1 MTGRYP
7 MTVLSTAL
15 RRSRP
20 WYAAVV
26 LAVAVLAVLGFV
38 SAGSATPTRHVAA
51 GRAVPPPPAAP
62 TNANQIQNLD
72 QVETAIKAYYGD
84 TPTQTPD
91 PVDGTTMLH
100 VASPTGAYAKQ
111 MHRIEGRAGSY
122 LDRRSNHARQ
132 AKKAIVLDID
142 DTTLNT
148 YNYEIY
154 SNFVFD
160 PTTNADFVNAAAF
173 PAVFGMP
180 HLVRTAK
187 AEGYTI
193 FFLTGRPSSQT
204 AGTTTNLRKVGY
216 PKVPA
221 GQLFLK
227 DLSDPWLSSCA
238 PNCST
243 TQYKSLTRKHI
254 ESLGYRIVANFGDQ
268 FSDLRGG
275 FANRRF
281 KIPNPMYFLP

>member
-1 MTGRYP
+1 M
-7 MTVLSTAL
+7 TAL
-15 RRSRP
+15 SSALHRSRT

-26 LAVAVLAVLGFV
+26 LALTALAVLGFV
-38 SAGSATPTRHVAA
+38 SAGSATPAHHRAA
-51 GRAVPPPPAAP
+51 VRAVPPPPAAP

-84 TPTQTPD
+84 TATTTPD
-91 PVDGTTMLH
+91 PVNGKTMLH
-100 VASPTGAYAKQ
+100 VPSPTGAYAKQ
-111 MHRIEGRAGSY
+111 MHRIEGRAGTY
-122 LDRRSNHARQ
+122 LAHRSTRAHQ
-132 AKKAIVLDID
+132 DKKAIVLDID

-154 SNFVFD
+154 SNFVYD
-160 PTTNADFVNAAAF
+160 STTNADFVNAAAF

-180 HLVRTAK
+180 HLVKRAK

-193 FFLTGRPSSQT
+193 FFLTGRPTSQT
-204 AGTTTNLRKVGY
+204 SGTVTNLRKVGY

-221 GQLFLK
+221 SHLFLK
-227 DLSDPWLSSCA
+227 DLSDPWLSSCS

>member
-1 MTGRYP
+1 MT
-7 MTVLSTAL
+7 SFSAL
-15 RRSRP
+15 LHRSRP
-20 WYAAVV
+20 WAAVLV
-26 LAVAVLAVLGFV
+26 VGVAVLAVLGFV
-38 SAGSATPTRHVAA
+38 SAGSAAPGKHAKHPH
-51 GRAVPPPPAAP
+51 AVPPPPAAP

-84 TPTQTPD
+84 TPTNTPD
-91 PVDGTTMLH
+91 PVNGKTTLH
-100 VASPTGAYAKQ
+100 VPSPTGAYAKQ
-111 MHRIEGRAGSY
+111 MHRIEHRAEGY
-122 LDRRSNHARQ
+122 LARHDQQ
-132 AKKAIVLDID
+132 AKQRKKAIVLDID

-154 SNFVFD
+154 SNFVYD

-180 HLVRTAK
+180 KLVHTARSD
-187 AEGYTI
+187 GYRL
-193 FFLTGRPSSQT
+193 FFITGRPSSQT
-204 AGTTTNLRKVGY
+204 AGTVKNLRKVGY

-221 GQLFLK
+221 NHLFLK
-227 DLSDPWLSSCA
+227 DLSDPWLSSCS
-238 PNCST
+238 PNCTT

-254 ESLGYRIVANFGDQ
+254 ESRGFHITANFGDQ

-275 FANRRF
+275 FAARRF

>member
-1 MTGRYP
+1 MTA
-7 MTVLSTAL
+7 LSTAL
-15 RRSRP
+15 HRSRT
-20 WYAAVV
+20 WYAALV
-26 LAVAVLAVLGFV
+26 LAVTALAVLGFV
-38 SAGSATPTRHVAA
+38 SAGSASPSRHQAA

-84 TPTQTPD
+84 TATATPD
-91 PVDGTTMLH
+91 PVNGKTTLH
-100 VASPTGAYAKQ
+100 VPSPAGAYAKQ
-111 MHRIEGRAGSY
+111 MHRIEGRAEHYLAHRSKGS
-122 LDRRSNHARQ
+122 Q
-132 AKKAIVLDID
+132 PKKAIVLDID

-154 SNFVFD
+154 SNFVYD
-160 PTTNADFVNAAAF
+160 PDTNADFVNAAAF

-180 HLVRTAK
+180 HLVKKAK
-187 AEGYTI
+187 TEGYTI
-193 FFLTGRPSSQT
+193 FFLTGRPISQT
-204 AGTTTNLRKVGY
+204 SGTVTNLRKVGY

-221 GQLFLK
+221 GHLFLK
-227 DLSDPWLSSCA
+227 DLSDPWLASCS
-238 PNCST
+238 PTCTT

-254 ESLGYRIVANFGDQ
+254 ESRGYDIVANFGDQ

>member
-1 MTGRYP
+1 MTSLSS
-7 MTVLSTAL
+7 VL
-15 RRSRP
+15 RSRT
-20 WYAAVV
+20 WYAVV
-26 LAVAVLAVLGFV
+26 LLAVAALAVLGVV
-38 SAGSATPTRHVAA
+38 SVGSASPA
-51 GRAVPPPPAAP
+51 GHQSADRAVPPPPAAP

-84 TPTQTPD
+84 TPTSTPD
-91 PVDGTTMLH
+91 PVDGKTTLH
-100 VASPTGAYAKQ
+100 VPSPTGAYAKQ
-111 MHRIEGRAGSY
+111 MHRIEGRAAHY
-122 LDRRSNHARQ
+122 LAHRSKAGQ
-132 AKKAIVLDID
+132 PKKAIVLDID

-154 SNFVFD
+154 SNFVYD

-180 HLVRTAK
+180 HLVKTAK
-187 AEGYTI
+187 SEGYTI
-193 FFLTGRPSSQT
+193 FFLTGRPSTQT
-204 AGTTTNLRKVGY
+204 SGTVTNLRKVGY

-221 GQLFLK
+221 GHLFLK
-227 DLSDPWLSSCA
+227 DNSDPWLSSCS
-238 PNCST
+238 PNCTT

-254 ESLGYRIVANFGDQ
+254 QSLGYRIVANFGDQ

>member
-1 MTGRYP
+1 MP
-7 MTVLSTAL
+7 NSPSHL
-15 RRSRP
+15 RSRA
-20 WYAAVV
+20 WSATAVV
-26 LAVAVLAVLGFV
+26 AVAALTVLGFV
-38 SAGSATPTRHVAA
+38 SAGSAAPVKHHHA
-51 GRAVPPPPAAP
+51 GRSVPAPPAAP

-91 PVDGTTMLH
+91 PVNGATMLH

-111 MHRIEGRAGSY
+111 MHRIEARAEKY
-122 LDRRSNHARQ
+122 LAHRGHKAGT
-132 AKKAIVLDID
+132 KKRAIVLDVD

-154 SNFVFD
+154 SNFVYD

-180 HLVRTAK
+180 RLAHKAK
-187 AEGYTI
+187 ADGDHI
-193 FFLTGRPSSQT
+193 FFITGRPTSQT
-204 AGTTTNLRKVGY
+204 PGTVKNLDNVGY

-221 GQLFLK
+221 SHMFLK
-227 DLSDPWLSSCA
+227 DTSDPWLSSCT
-238 PNCST
+238 PNCTT
-243 TQYKSLTRKHI
+243 TQYKSLTRQHI
-254 ESLGYRIVANFGDQ
+254 QSLGFRIVANFGDQ

-275 FANRRF
+275 FAAHRF
-281 KIPNPMYFLP
+281 KLPNPMYFLP

>member
-1 MTGRYP
+1 MTF
-7 MTVLSTAL
+7 SSSAL
-15 RRSRP
+15 HRSRT

-26 LAVAVLAVLGFV
+26 LAITALATLGFV
-38 SAGSATPTRHVAA
+38 SAGSATPTRHLAE

-84 TPTQTPD
+84 TPTKTPD
-91 PVDGTTMLH
+91 PVNGKTLLH

-111 MHRIEGRAGSY
+111 MHGIEGRAESY
-122 LDRRSNHARQ
+122 LDHRSSHAHQ
-132 AKKAIVLDID
+132 TKKAIVLDID

-154 SNFVFD
+154 SNFVYD
-160 PTTNADFVNAAAF
+160 PTTNGDFVNAAAF

-204 AGTTTNLRKVGY
+204 DGTVTNLRKVGY
-216 PKVPA
+216 PTVPSD
-221 GQLFLK
+221 QLFLK
-227 DLSDPWLSSCA
+227 DLSDPWLSSCT
-238 PNCST
+238 PNCTT

-254 ESLGYRIVANFGDQ
+254 ESRGYRIVANFGDQ

>member
-1 MTGRYP
+1 MTHTSP
-7 MTVLSTAL
+7 SL
-15 RRSRP
+15 RSRTLS
-20 WYAAVV
+20 ATAVI
-26 LAVAVLAVLGFV
+26 AVAVLAVLGFV
-38 SAGSATPTRHVAA
+38 SAGSAAPSKHVATA
-51 GRAVPPPPAAP
+51 ARAVPAPPVAP

-72 QVETAIKAYYGD
+72 QVVTAIKAYYGD
-84 TPTQTPD
+84 TPTETPD
-91 PVDGTTMLH
+91 PVNGATMLH

-111 MHRIEGRAGSY
+111 MHRIEAGAEQY
-122 LDRRSNHARQ
+122 LARRSHNASKQ
-132 AKKAIVLDID
+132 KKAIVLDVD
-142 DTTLNT
+142 DTSLNT

-180 HLVRTAK
+180 QLAREAK

-193 FFLTGRPSSQT
+193 FFITGRPTSQT
-204 AGTTTNLRKVGY
+204 AGTVTNLDDVGY

-221 GQLFLK
+221 DQMFLK

-238 PNCST
+238 PNCTT
-243 TQYKSLTRKHI
+243 TQYKSLTRGHI
-254 ESLGYRIVANFGDQ
+254 QSLGFRIIANFGDQ

-275 FANRRF
+275 FSVRRF

>member
-1 MTGRYP
+1 MHISP
-7 MTVLSTAL
+7 SL
-15 RRSRP
+15 RGSRA
-20 WYAAVV
+20 WSAAAVV
-26 LAVAVLAVLGFV
+26 VVTVLAVVGFV
-38 SAGSATPTRHVAA
+38 TAGSAAPGRHV
-51 GRAVPPPPAAP
+51 GHRAVPPPPAAP

-84 TPTQTPD
+84 TPTETPD
-91 PVDGTTMLH
+91 PVNGTTLLH
-100 VASPTGAYAKQ
+100 VPSPIGAYANQ
-111 MHRIEGRAGSY
+111 MHRIETRAGHY
-122 LDRRSNHARQ
+122 LSHRRHHAGQ
-132 AKKAIVLDID
+132 KKKAIVLDID

-180 HLVRTAK
+180 RLVRSAR
-187 AEGYTI
+187 AEGYRI
-193 FFLTGRPSSQT
+193 FFLTGRPTSQT
-204 AGTTTNLRKVGY
+204 AGTVTNLDKVGY

-221 GQLFLK
+221 SHIFLK

-238 PNCST
+238 PTCTT
-243 TQYKSLTRKHI
+243 TQYKSLTRQHI
-254 ESLGYRIVANFGDQ
+254 EALGFRIIANFGDQ

-275 FANRRF
+275 FAVRRF